1 LPLLLLLVLWIH
13 LQRVSRPQINPARGL
28 AVGTFLTMLALSL
41 VKPALSQGPADLATV
56 PAVVGL
62 DWFYLG
68 FYPLLDSWPG
78 PATWGLA
85 GALILILVV
94 LPWLPPLK
102 RAPVAVV
109 DLANCNGCSR
119 CANDCPY
126 NAITM
131 MPRTDGRAFE
141 REAVVNPSLCVSCGI
156 CAGACPTSMPFRR
169 ATELVPGID
178 LPSLSMARLRNRV
191 RSAAAG
197 LAETPRIM
205 LFGCDHGVEVG
216 RVRGPKVAAVS
227 LACIGQLPPSF
238 IDYVLSRDLAD
249 GVFLTGCARNACY
262 SRFGID
268 WTEARLAG
276 ERDPHLEGLAAP
288 KVQRRSPPPTAAEQR
303 ELSHG

>member
-1 LPLLLLLVLWIH
+1 
-13 LQRVSRPQINPARGL
+13 
-28 AVGTFLTMLALSL
+28 MLALSV
-41 VKPALSQGPADLATV
+41 VKPAMSQGPADLATV

-78 PATWGLA
+78 AATWGML
-85 GALILILVV
+85 GTLILILLV
-94 LPWLPPLK
+94 LPWLPPLR

-109 DLANCNGCSR
+109 DLANCNGCTR

-131 MPRTDGRAFE
+131 MPRSDGRPFA

-178 LPSLSMARLRNRV
+178 LPSLSMATLRNKV
-191 RSAAAG
+191 RRAAAD
-197 LAETPRIM
+197 LAQGPRIM
-205 LFGCDHGVEVG
+205 VFGCAHGVDVA
-216 RVRGPKVAAVS
+216 RIRGPQVAALS
-227 LACIGQLPPSF
+227 LACIGQLPPAF

-249 GVFLTGCARNACY
+249 GVLLTGCAEDACVN
-262 SRFGID
+262 RFGIA

-276 ERDPHLEGLAAP
+276 KRDPHLRARVPRERLSTLWLGSHRVRELEGALETFSQRLARLQTP
-288 KVQRRSPPPTAAEQR
+288 RIERRSPVPPSAQPR
-303 ELSHG
+303 ELRHG